1 MESVCHQPFLG
12 FVEVVK
18 DLHFHVVAAEDH
30 FAGLGNVVV
39 AKPIIERH
47 YLSFEHVADWADDLG
62 HLFHRDHLFEI
73 VVKQDLTAAG
83 PITFIDDLLPI
94 RESYLAAHA
103 LAADCEMDKRIALFR
118 LDREWF
124 VGSHAF
130 YI

>member
-30 FAGLGNVVV
+30 FAGFRNVVV

-47 YLSFEHVADWADDLG
+47 YLSFEHLADRTDDLG

-103 LAADCEMDKRIALFR
+103 LAADCEMDKRVAR
-118 LDREWF
+118 LNVDGIGF
-124 VGSHAF
+124 VGVHAF